1 MSRRAAVSSNG
12 DRLTAERP
20 RDFGMDPLHWGL
32 FTMPSHF
39 NIYLE
44 VNYCHCQLFYL
55 SNISEKCIQAL
66 CDL

>member
-1 MSRRAAVSSNG
+1 MVADWLPKVL
-12 DRLTAERP
+12 RLRHGSFAL
-20 RDFGMDPLHWGL
+20 GV
-32 FTMPSHF
+32 FTVPSHF